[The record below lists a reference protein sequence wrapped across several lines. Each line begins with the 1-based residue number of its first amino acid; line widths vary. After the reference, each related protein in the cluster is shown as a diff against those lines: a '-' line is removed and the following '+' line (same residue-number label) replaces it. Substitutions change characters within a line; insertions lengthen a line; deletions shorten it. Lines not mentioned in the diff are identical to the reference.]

1 MAQYTSNEEIEQITL
16 FRWAEFAKNQHP
28 ELELMY
34 HIPNEGKRSRLTGAR
49 LKEAGLK
56 SGVPDVCLPV
66 ARGGY
71 IGLYIENKY
80 GKNKPTENQKRWLRA
95 LRAAGHLTAV
105 CYGWEQAK
113 DLIEQYLALPPTII
127 EPKGD
132 SNEDQCD
139 MGFAEKA

>member
-1 MAQYTSNEEIEQITL
+1 MAQYTSNEEIEQIAL
-16 FRWAEFAKNQHP
+16 FRWAEFVANQHP

-56 SGVPDVCLPV
+56 SGVPDVHLPV

-71 IGLYIENKY
+71 IGLYIELKY
-80 GKNKPTENQKRWLRA
+80 GRNKPTENQKRWLRA
-95 LRAAGHLTAV
+95 LRAAGHLVAV

-113 DLIEQYLALPPTII
+113 ELIEQYLALPPTII
-127 EPKGD
+127 ESKGD
-132 SNEDQCD
+132 INED
-139 MGFAEKA
+139 